1 MLNNL
6 NNFRTILEQ
15 FSNSLLNNLNKI
27 RTIFKQLLNT
37 VNKFT
42 IVKTIVETMFNVQNN
57 VSDLTVL
64 AGSAEALK
72 PFNLYLY
79 YVNCAHVLSQSNS
92 YWTCL
97 LICIIEKCM
106 YNWKVCFL
114 VKVFC
119 LFVVYFQIVFANCF
133 KHIMSKSLQIYI
145 YIHCHIWYVQRLK
158 L

>member
-64 AGSAEALK
+64 AGSAEVLK
-72 PFNLYLY
+72 PFN
-79 YVNCAHVLSQSNS
+79 
-92 YWTCL
+92 
-97 LICIIEKCM
+97 K
-106 YNWKVCFL
+106 
-114 VKVFC
+114 
-119 LFVVYFQIVFANCF
+119 
-133 KHIMSKSLQIYI
+133 
-145 YIHCHIWYVQRLK
+145 
-158 L
+158 